1 MFFQP
6 EIEMSQ
12 CFFCLFFC
20 PCIASQ
26 WAAMFLAPNVLQNI
40 FSYVPRKNER
50 HADLE

>member
-6 EIEMSQ
+6 ELEMSQ
-12 CFFCLFFC
+12 CFFFC
-20 PCIASQ
+20 PYIASQ

-40 FSYVPRKNER
+40 FFYVPRKKES